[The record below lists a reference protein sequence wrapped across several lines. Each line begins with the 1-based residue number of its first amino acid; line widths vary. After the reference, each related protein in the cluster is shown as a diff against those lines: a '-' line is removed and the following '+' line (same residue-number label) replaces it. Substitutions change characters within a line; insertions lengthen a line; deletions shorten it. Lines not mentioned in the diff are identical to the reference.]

1 MTSYTQSE
9 RNIISNRQ
17 GKNEKYRE
25 PTATVNSRQK
35 DLEFSRNTAFLQ
47 QRKTSSKFRVPF
59 IPDANVGADD
69 FSAQRCRRF
78 CHMQGLITVE
88 SHGQVCM
95 SGPLSHFAG
104 VSVDAAGQV
113 YSQNKS
119 AAFVQTVHQPAGG
132 KAGGPQ
138 CAMESGAVCKNRQ

>member
-59 IPDANVGADD
+59 IPDADVGTND

-78 CHMQGLITVE
+78 CHMQGLIAVE
-88 SHGQVCM
+88 GYGQICM
-95 SGPLSHFAG
+95 GSTLGNLAG
-104 VSVDAAGQV
+104 IRIDAAGQV
-113 YSQNKS
+113 YGQHKGT
-119 AAFVQTVHQPAGG
+119 AIAQTAYQPAGS
-132 KAGGPQ
+132 KAGRPQ
-138 CAMESGAVCKNRQ
+138 FTMEPGAVCKNRQ

>member
-1 MTSYTQSE
+1 
-9 RNIISNRQ
+9 
-17 GKNEKYRE
+17 
-25 PTATVNSRQK
+25 
-35 DLEFSRNTAFLQ
+35 
-47 QRKTSSKFRVPF
+47 
-59 IPDANVGADD
+59 
-69 FSAQRCRRF
+69 
-78 CHMQGLITVE
+78 MQGLIAVE

-95 SGPLSHFAG
+95 SGPLGDFAG

-138 CAMESGAVCKNRQ
+138 CAMESGAVQGIHDHIKVLRFQHGAVGADVHRQGMQTLKIGDGICGFGFAFG

>member
-78 CHMQGLITVE
+78 CHMQGLIAVE

-95 SGPLSHFAG
+95 SGPSATSP
-104 VSVDAAGQV
+104 VSVLMPLGRSTASTKAPLMCRRRISPQAARPEGRNSPWNPV
-113 YSQNKS
+113 
-119 AAFVQTVHQPAGG
+119 P
-132 KAGGPQ
+132 
-138 CAMESGAVCKNRQ
+138 

>member
-1 MTSYTQSE
+1 MLSSTRVNWTRSINGRVTS
-9 RNIISNRQ
+9 
-17 GKNEKYRE
+17 K
-25 PTATVNSRQK
+25 
-35 DLEFSRNTAFLQ
+35 LW
-47 QRKTSSKFRVPF
+47 VPF
-59 IPDANVGADD
+59 IPDADVGTND

-78 CHMQGLITVE
+78 CHMQGLIAVE

-95 SGPLSHFAG
+95 SGPLGDFAG
-104 VSVDAAGQV
+104 VSVDATGQV

-138 CAMESGAVCKNRQ
+138 CAMESGAVQGDCSFSRRRTQNHRCHHQF

>member
-59 IPDANVGADD
+59 IPDADVGADD
-69 FSAQRCRRF
+69 FSSQRCRRIS
-78 CHMQGLITVE
+78 HMQGLRTVKG
-88 SHGQVCM
+88 HGQACAGSLSAEMLADRKM
-95 SGPLSHFAG
+95 SFPPRRAGKRSPGALSAYAVG
-104 VSVDAAGQV
+104 EVSTKV
-113 YSQNKS
+113 SS
-119 AAFVQTVHQPAGG
+119 AAAAHWP
-132 KAGGPQ
+132 
-138 CAMESGAVCKNRQ
+138 SI

>member
-1 MTSYTQSE
+1 
-9 RNIISNRQ
+9 
-17 GKNEKYRE
+17 
-25 PTATVNSRQK
+25 
-35 DLEFSRNTAFLQ
+35 
-47 QRKTSSKFRVPF
+47 
-59 IPDANVGADD
+59 
-69 FSAQRCRRF
+69 
-78 CHMQGLITVE
+78 MQGLAAVE

-95 SGPLSHFAG
+95 SGPLGDFAG

-138 CAMESGAVCKNRQ
+138 CAMESGAVQGIHDRKVRYFKYASAGKCAEQIVEEENADE

>member
-1 MTSYTQSE
+1 MFIAIE
-9 RNIISNRQ
+9 I
-17 GKNEKYRE
+17 EKAKKECRKS
-25 PTATVNSRQK
+25 TVTVNSRQQDFK
-35 DLEFSRNTAFLQ
+35 KQCITNGRV
-47 QRKTSSKFRVPF
+47 TSKLWVPF
-59 IPDANVGADD
+59 IPDADVGTND

-78 CHMQGLITVE
+78 CHMQGLIAVE

-95 SGPLSHFAG
+95 SGPLGDFAG

-119 AAFVQTVHQPAGG
+119 AAFVQTVHQLASG

>member
-59 IPDANVGADD
+59 FPDANVGTDD
-69 FSAQRCRRF
+69 LSAQRRRGF
-78 CHMQGLITVE
+78 CDMQGFIAVE
-88 SHGQVCM
+88 GYGQIRM
-95 SGPLSHFAG
+95 GSTLGNFAG

-119 AAFVQTVHQPAGG
+119 AAFLL
-132 KAGGPQ
+132 
-138 CAMESGAVCKNRQ
+138 